1 MTQIEA
7 IQMNIHKIKLD
18 LYKARKLKSD
28 DYLEKM
34 TIDSTIENYLQLL
47 TDLRYSLA
55 QAILQESK

>member
-18 LYKARKLKSD
+18 LNKARKLKSD

-47 TDLRYSLA
+47 TNLRYSLA